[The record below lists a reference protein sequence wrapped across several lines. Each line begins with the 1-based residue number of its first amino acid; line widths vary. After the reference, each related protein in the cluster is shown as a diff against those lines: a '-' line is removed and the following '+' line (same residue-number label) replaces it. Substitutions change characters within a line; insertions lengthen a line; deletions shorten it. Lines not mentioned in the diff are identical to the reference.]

1 MIMKLNFGLGGE
13 PLENYINV
21 DINPR
26 STEVDVVCNFDVYP
40 WPIKSESID
49 KILKY
54 RCLFVKISYI
64 RNESKIYK

>member
-1 MIMKLNFGLGGE
+1 LIILKLNLGSGGE
-13 PLENYINV
+13 PLENYIKV

-26 STEVDVVCNFDVYP
+26 LTEVDVVCNFDVYP
-40 WPIKSESID
+40 WPFKSESID

-64 RNESKIYK
+64 RNESNI